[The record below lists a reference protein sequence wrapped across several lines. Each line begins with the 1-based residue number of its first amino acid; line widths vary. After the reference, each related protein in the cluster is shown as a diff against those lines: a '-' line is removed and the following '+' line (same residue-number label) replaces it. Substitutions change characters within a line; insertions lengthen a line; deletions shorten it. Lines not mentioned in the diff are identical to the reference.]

1 MKVNWS
7 YCRLG
12 MFLFLLP
19 LITTST
25 TPGDAIAA
33 QDKDLFL
40 RPARGFGYA
49 CKSTTT
55 SSGSS
60 LKGSR
65 EKRTVQQLV
74 ISTIGLQVFL
84 EMTQGNARPTRTS
97 SPLNPTFSTSEI
109 KAQVAPEEQ
118 LDGKTLPLTRLCP
131 LSAHG

>member
-12 MFLFLLP
+12 MSLSLLP
-19 LITTST
+19 LLTTT
-25 TPGDAIAA
+25 TPGDTITAL
-33 QDKDLFL
+33 DKDLFL
-40 RPARGFGYA
+40 RPTWGFGYA
-49 CKSTTT
+49 CKSATTT
-55 SSGSS
+55 SDSS
-60 LKGSR
+60 LKVSR

-74 ISTIGLQVFL
+74 ISAIGSQLFL
-84 EMTQGNARPTRTS
+84 EITQANARRTRTS

-109 KAQVAPEEQ
+109 KAKVAPEEQ